1 MSRIETATGSIV
13 IDANGTHHLN
23 LEYRIAQYARD
34 VPCGFDTDLTQT
46 RP

>member
-23 LEYRIAQYARD
+23 LEYRIAQ
-34 VPCGFDTDLTQT
+34 
-46 RP
+46 